1 MQSTTGICKFS
12 LSARINNLSKQQG
25 LNLRSGSGPYS
36 LQSRIQAAREI
47 EDKEIDSR
55 VENYK
60 YHIAINNYSDRKI
73 NLRLMDRMPYIEDE
87 GLGISD
93 FKTNSTLSGN
103 MEYLRS
109 AKAKGILKWI

>member
-1 MQSTTGICKFS
+1 
-12 LSARINNLSKQQG
+12 
-25 LNLRSGSGPYS
+25 
-36 LQSRIQAAREI
+36 
-47 EDKEIDSR
+47 
-55 VENYK
+55 
-60 YHIAINNYSDRKI
+60 
-73 NLRLMDRMPYIEDE
+73 MDRMPYIEDE